1 MAELGKHTS
10 PWFLQSLLALAVSCL
25 AVAPLTTPVSASR
38 ESSPVH
44 FPPWTPDFSSV
55 CVSLVSVSLS
65 EVGIEQFFSGQSLPG
80 V

>member
-1 MAELGKHTS
+1 MAELGTHTS
-10 PWFLQSLLALAVSCL
+10 PWFLQSLLALAVSYL

-44 FPPWTPDFSSV
+44 FPLWTPAFSSV
-55 CVSLVSVSLS
+55 RVSLVSVSLS
-65 EVGIEQFFSGQSLPG
+65 EVDIEQFFSGRSLPG